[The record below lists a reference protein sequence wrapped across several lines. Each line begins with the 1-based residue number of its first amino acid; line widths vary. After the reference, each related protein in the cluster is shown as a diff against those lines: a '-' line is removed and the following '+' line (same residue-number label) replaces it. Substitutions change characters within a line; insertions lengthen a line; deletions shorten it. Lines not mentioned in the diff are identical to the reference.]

1 MEGHYYLYEIKT
13 HQIQPLY
20 QKTLNHYKGTI
31 AFEGSTWAST
41 AIGIAAM
48 ILGATP
54 VGLPLLIASGIA
66 SIPALLIFG
75 YEYAQL
81 NHLKD
86 APEHQLLIVLEKTKT
101 GMTAKYFCDLDSSDI
116 VLHRVHKGIHIEPV
130 EVDDKKYLRFS
141 QKTYTAGPAIA
152 DVLLQRE
159 PVDLGDTFEDTLQP
173 GFKGL
178 FRIKTKKF
186 SVADKINSVNKD
198 GDIQIKV
205 SAYTKKGGKRNK
217 TRRRR

>member
-1 MEGHYYLYEIKT
+1 MELGHYYLYEIKT

-20 QKTLNHYKGTI
+20 QKTLKHYKGTI
-31 AFEGSTWAST
+31 AFEGSAWSST

-48 ILGATP
+48 ILGTTP

-86 APEHQLLIVLEKTKT
+86 APEHRLLIVLEKEQS
-101 GMTAKYFCDLDSSDI
+101 GMKAKYFCDLDGDS

-130 EVDDKKYLRFS
+130 EVEDKQYLRFS
-141 QKTYTAGPAIA
+141 QKYYTSGSATA
-152 DVLLQRE
+152 DVLIQRD
-159 PVDLGDTFEDTLQP
+159 PIDLGDEFTHQLQP
-173 GFKGL
+173 GVKG
-178 FRIKTKKF
+178 FFGSKTKKY
-186 SVADKINSVNKD
+186 SVVNKINN
-198 GDIQIKV
+198 GDIKIK
-205 SAYTKKGGKRNK
+205 AYGGKR
-217 TRRRR
+217 TRRRKQYR